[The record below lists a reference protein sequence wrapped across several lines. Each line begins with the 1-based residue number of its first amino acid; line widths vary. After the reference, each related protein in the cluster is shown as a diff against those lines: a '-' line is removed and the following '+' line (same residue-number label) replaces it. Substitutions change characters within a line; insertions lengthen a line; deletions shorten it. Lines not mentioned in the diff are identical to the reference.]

1 MKILKIVFIGILCC
15 IMMISCQGKKGIEGP
30 EVVSLKARPFQ
41 ITDVTLL
48 EGPFKDATELN
59 KKYIL
64 NYEPDR
70 LLSRFRLEA
79 GLEPKAEPYGGWESP
94 TLSSDGIGGQSLAG
108 HTLGHYMSA

>member
-1 MKILKIVFIGILCC
+1 MKILKAVFYGSLCS
-15 IMMISCQGKKGIEGP
+15 IMMISCNGKKDIEESFTQKKGP

-41 ITDVTLL
+41 ITDVNLL

-70 LLSRFRLEA
+70 LLSSFRIEA
-79 GLEPKAEPYGGWESP
+79 GLEPKAE
-94 TLSSDGIGGQSLAG
+94 A
-108 HTLGHYMSA
+108 

>member
-1 MKILKIVFIGILCC
+1 MKILKAVFYGTLCC

-70 LLSRFRLEA
+70 LLIKCFC
-79 GLEPKAEPYGGWESP
+79 
-94 TLSSDGIGGQSLAG
+94 G
-108 HTLGHYMSA
+108 H